1 MRSTPSSVRVMT
13 RKSVACQAIEAGSAS
28 RRELR
33 VVQPVS
39 TMFTHTARSAVP
51 RPVAGGSNR
60 RSIDPPAQRERSW
73 TTDSLL
79 REGGYCTE
87 AGRESQEPGEVPGVR
102 LAHGDYGIAL
112 RPGLSQ

>member
-1 MRSTPSSVRVMT
+1 MT

-28 RRELR
+28 RRGLR

-39 TMFTHTARSAVP
+39 TMLTHTARSAVP

-73 TTDSLL
+73 TTDGLL
-79 REGGYCTE
+79 REGGTVP
-87 AGRESQEPGEVPGVR
+87 RQEERVKS
-102 LAHGDYGIAL
+102 HGKCQACAWHMETMV
-112 RPGLSQ
+112 